1 MHPPHTMPKRPQSR
15 TVARFSVGFAFLA
28 AYAAAIGSAL
38 GGGGC
43 AQKSAPSGGSEGTEA
58 SAPRSS
64 STVADAGA
72 VDREDV
78 LSKARAALAAG
89 TYDGPRVG
97 AMNMVTS
104 VLSAPAWPESD
115 AGAGRAQP
123 AAEKAS
129 IRLGYLRHGS
139 KVPALSLPPIV
150 NESCAEGWY
159 ELVQGGYVCGR
170 AATLDLKH
178 PRVRL
183 APGPPDL
190 SSGLPYRYGYNLT
203 NGTPLYRR
211 VLSVE
216 DRKKYEPWLTPA
228 PPAPAATA
236 DETAGESAA
245 SDEGDDTHAALPI
258 PPPPPRKGSAAAA
271 SASATPWYMRQTDG
285 GRPKVALD
293 ELRGR
298 GVLVRR
304 MVRGFYLALDKD
316 FDAAHAHWWRTT
328 GGLAVP
334 FERIVL
340 QQPMT
345 DFHGTWFGGVSGTE
359 IDGGTAPADAT
370 GAGGSGVSAAGSGS
384 GVSAAAGGDAG
395 VSGRGTVVF
404 VRFDG
409 AHKYAVDVEKKKVT
423 AGEAL
428 GRRRA
433 AGLTGASYVWGGV
446 TLRETSEGF
455 WIRSADVTEVKPS
468 PRPAEVGPNEKW
480 IDVNL
485 TNQTLVA
492 LEGDTPVFATY
503 VSSGRH
509 NAYDKEHD
517 YATPAGTFRIRE
529 KHVTATMDGDVA
541 ADGPYSIED
550 VPWVMY
556 YQGSYAL
563 HGAFWHGQFGHQ
575 HSHGCI
581 NLAPADART
590 LFNWVEPRLPEG
602 WHGVFASAD
611 RDGTVVVIHE

>member
-1 MHPPHTMPKRPQSR
+1 M
-15 TVARFSVGFAFLA
+15 A
-28 AYAAAIGSAL
+28 
-38 GGGGC
+38 C
-43 AQKSAPSGGSEGTEA
+43 AQKSAPSAVETSAEA
-58 SAPRSS
+58 SVESAPA
-64 STVADAGA
+64 VVDAGLSA
-72 VDREDV
+72 EQRE
-78 LSKARAALAAG
+78 KIREGARTAWAAG
-89 TYDGPRVG
+89 AYDGPRIG

-115 AGAGRAQP
+115 AGAPRG
-123 AAEKAS
+123 EKPS
-129 IRLGYLRHGS
+129 VRVGYLRHGA
-139 KVPALSLPPIV
+139 KVPVFTLPPV
-150 NESCAEGWY
+150 MNEGCSEGWY

-170 AATLDLKH
+170 AATLDLKN

-183 APGPPDL
+183 APNGPDL

-211 VLSVE
+211 VLSLE
-216 DRKKYEPWLTPA
+216 DRKKYEPWLV
-228 PPAPAATA
+228 PAPAAPAA
-236 DETAGESAA
+236 DESSGSNGEAAA
-245 SDEGDDTHAALPI
+245 SEESDEAA
-258 PPPPPRKGSAAAA
+258 PPPPPPPSRNKRASAAA
-271 SASATPWYMRQTDG
+271 SATATPWFMKETDG
-285 GRPKVALD
+285 GKPQVALG

-316 FDAAHAHWWRTT
+316 FKAANAHWWRTT

-334 FERIVL
+334 FDRIML
-340 QQPMT
+340 QAPMT
-345 DFHGTWFGGVSGTE
+345 DFHGTWFGSTPE
-359 IDGGTAPADAT
+359 PGGAPDAGAGAPAQAAQPGV
-370 GAGGSGVSAAGSGS
+370 GADAGSEGS
-384 GVSAAAGGDAG
+384 KYSVG
-395 VSGRGTVVF
+395 F

-409 AHKYAVDVEKKKVT
+409 AHKYVIDMEKKKVT
-423 AGEAL
+423 WGEAL
-428 GRRRA
+428 SRRRA
-433 AGLTGASYVWGGV
+433 VGLTGATFVNGGV
-446 TLRETSEGF
+446 TFRETTEGS
-455 WIRSADVTEVKPS
+455 WVRGADVTEVKPS

-492 LEGDTPVFATY
+492 LEGDVPVFATY

-517 YATPAGTFRIRE
+517 YATPAGSFRIRE

-541 ADGPYSIED
+541 GVGPYSIED

-581 NLAPADART
+581 NLAPVDART
-590 LFNWVEPRLPEG
+590 LFHWVEPQLPTG
-602 WHGVFASAD
+602 WHGVFSSGD
-611 RDGTVVVIHE
+611 REGTTVVIHE